1 MIKRN
6 VPWLTVKNVHTGALI
21 RKQVGW
27 GTKCFISIWCEQWG
41 EAGGHIATVLF
52 NHCSND
58 LSDKLNACSTEC
70 MIGSFKVNHLMYADD
85 SGIFGPSSSGLQK
98 RLNVCSSYGLKNDVL
113 YNANKSTLL
122 IVRTKAGVT

>member
-1 MIKRN
+1 MFI
-6 VPWLTVKNVHTGALI
+6 LVHSSENRWDGGPSVSSVFGVSNGV
-21 RKQVGW
+21 RP
-27 GTKCFISIWCEQWG
+27 
-41 EAGGHIATVLF
+41 GGHIATVLF

-113 YNANKSTLL
+113 YNANKSALL